1 EEFGR
6 VPRFVLEG
14 PTMAFVPRLKIA
26 QKLPLVMV
34 GSALLVSAGVGI
46 ASYLIGS
53 ATVDGMT
60 HRQIE
65 TVATERA
72 NEFTTYL
79 ESIQADL
86 VNSAIAESV
95 QTTLRDMTIAWGQFS
110 TLKPVADPVATLR
123 GDYIDNN
130 PNPLGERQ
138 LLDSSTA
145 AKKNNYDFIHSKVHP
160 NFRR

>member
-1 EEFGR
+1 
-6 VPRFVLEG
+6 
-14 PTMAFVPRLKIA
+14 
-26 QKLPLVMV
+26 
-34 GSALLVSAGVGI
+34 
-46 ASYLIGS
+46 
-53 ATVDGMT
+53 
-60 HRQIE
+60 
-65 TVATERA
+65 
-72 NEFTTYL
+72 L

-160 NFRR
+160 NFRRQLEARGYYDLFLIDAQGNVLYSVMKEDDFALNLNDGPYADSGL